1 MMETRLAVLGIIV
14 EDLNQT
20 TKMNSLISEYREY
33 IVGRMGLPYDR
44 KNVSVISLVLD
55 APADKISALAGKLGQ
70 LSGITAKAV
79 YSKK

>member
-1 MMETRLAVLGIIV
+1 METRLAVLGIIV
-14 EDLNQT
+14 EDLAQT
-20 TKMNSLISEYREY
+20 VRINSLISEYRQF

-55 APADKISALAGKLGQ
+55 APNDQISALAGKLGQ
-70 LSGITAKAV
+70 ISGVTAKAV